1 MLSLLDCETIVRRDK
16 YLKDITPPKG
26 WLKARETPCGHY
38 WVHMKLKLQ
47 VYQTVVEKDGQIW
60 MHTSVSRPKKSSAW
74 KLPSYED
81 LARVRKVFVGDRPAI
96 QIFPSSEEHVNLQN
110 VLHLYTPLENA
121 SLNLPDF
128 RIEVAPGVHDL
139 A

>member
-1 MLSLLDCETIVRRDK
+1 MLFLLRYVQDKKIDPFIKAIDKENQFLGVFSLRDH
-16 YLKDITPPKG
+16 LK
-26 WLKARETPCGHY
+26 
-38 WVHMKLKLQ
+38 
-47 VYQTVVEKDGQIW
+47 
-60 MHTSVSRPKKSSAW
+60 PKKSSAW